1 MSLVGHKHG
10 QGAWRTLVASHYV
23 AVASCSRSCEE
34 DIDDNRT
41 SAGMASLED
50 TSDTPGSGLVGIV
63 EVDSNVVASWSWA
76 VALEIDLS

>member
-34 DIDDNRT
+34 DTDDNRT
-41 SAGMASLED
+41 SAGMVSLEG
-50 TSDTPGSGLVGIV
+50 TSDTLGSDLVGID

-76 VALEIDLS
+76 VEMETDFS